1 MSIVILDDHTVD
13 PPSVST
19 NKNVKFALM
28 DKLRIRNLTT
38 QSFLFDNQPDSKPTF
53 NNILISQ
60 IFQKKILFN
69 SLFCVDDLEQPQ
81 NKLSSKNRITFVVDN
96 VWYNAVL

>member
-53 NNILISQ
+53 NNILISLMK
-60 IFQKKILFN
+60 KKISFN
-69 SLFCVDDLEQPQ
+69 F
-81 NKLSSKNRITFVVDN
+81 T
-96 VWYNAVL
+96 VLCQ

>member
-60 IFQKKILFN
+60 IFQKKISFN
-69 SLFCVDDLEQPQ
+69 F
-81 NKLSSKNRITFVVDN
+81 T
-96 VWYNAVL
+96 VLCR